1 MTTSHPLI
9 SIVVP
14 VYNVAPQLG
23 RCLDS
28 ILRQDFRDFEL
39 ILVDD
44 GSRDSSGEIC
54 DRYASQH
61 PCIQVI
67 HQANG
72 GVSAARNAGIRRA
85 QGEWIYFADSDDWME
100 HDLLST
106 FQSYLTP
113 DTDLYLIGAA
123 IEYDGHT
130 TFVTPHAHHYTRMDE
145 ALVYLY
151 QKNLV
156 GVPWNKLFRR
166 RIVETYHL
174 TFCEALNSYEDE
186 LFNLEYCQ
194 HVTSVRTI
202 PYHGYHYLTTSNDQ
216 SLSKRIL
223 THKERKHVAGLLYDA
238 ARKIS
243 DNPDYVAYLGQKY
256 AFHIYDSVEIYY
268 KKAWPAGI
276 TRAEKREFLLLCY
289 TLLHEND
296 FCSQFFPPKRV
307 WVLKLIFLCKHAA
320 YIQPAFQLDLFRIKL
335 SKWLHHERI

>member
-1 MTTSHPLI
+1 M
-9 SIVVP
+9 
-14 VYNVAPQLG
+14 
-23 RCLDS
+23 
-28 ILRQDFRDFEL
+28 
-39 ILVDD
+39 
-44 GSRDSSGEIC
+44 
-54 DRYASQH
+54 
-61 PCIQVI
+61 
-67 HQANG
+67 
-72 GVSAARNAGIRRA
+72 
-85 QGEWIYFADSDDWME
+85 
-100 HDLLST
+100 
-106 FQSYLTP
+106 
-113 DTDLYLIGAA
+113 
-123 IEYDGHT
+123 
-130 TFVTPHAHHYTRMDE
+130 
-145 ALVYLY
+145 
-151 QKNLV
+151 
-156 GVPWNKLFRR
+156 
-166 RIVETYHL
+166 ETYHL

-320 YIQPAFQLDLFRIKL
+320 YIQLAFQLDLFRIKL

>member
-1 MTTSHPLI
+1 MTNPRPFI

-14 VYNVAPQLG
+14 VYNVAPQLS
-23 RCLDS
+23 RCIDC
-28 ILRQDFRDFEL
+28 ILHQDFQDFEL

-44 GSRDSSGEIC
+44 GSQDSSGEIC
-54 DRYASQH
+54 DRYANQH
-61 PCIQVI
+61 PCIKVI
-67 HQANG
+67 HQPNS
-72 GVSAARNAGIRRA
+72 GVSAARNAGIRCA
-85 QGEWIYFADSDDWME
+85 KGEWIYFADSDDWIDS
-100 HDLLST
+100 DLLST
-106 FQSYLTP
+106 FRKHLTP
-113 DTDLYLIGAA
+113 EVDLYLIGAA
-123 IEYDGHT
+123 IEYEGHT
-130 TFVTPHAHHYTRMDE
+130 VLVTPHAHLYTHMDE
-145 ALVYLY
+145 ALIYLY

-166 RIVETYHL
+166 RIVETHHL

-194 HVTSVRTI
+194 HTTSVQTI
-202 PYHGYHYLTTSNDQ
+202 PYNGYHYLTTANDQ

-223 THKERKHVAGLLYDA
+223 THKERKHIAGLLYDA

-276 TRAEKREFLLLCY
+276 TQAEKREFLLLCY

-307 WVLKLIFLCKHAA
+307 WVLKLIFLWKNAT
-320 YIQPAFQLDLFRIKL
+320 YIQLAFQLDLFRIKL
-335 SKWLHHERI
+335 SKLLHHERI